1 MKEHAKV
8 QTTVKFQHEEGFVGG
23 DLPSNFIV
31 SFYPPQPLPSQPS
44 P

>member
-8 QTTVKFQHEEGFVGG
+8 QITVIFQYEEGFVGG
-23 DLPSNFIV
+23 DLPSNHIV
-31 SFYPPQPLPSQPS
+31 SFYLPQPLPSQSS